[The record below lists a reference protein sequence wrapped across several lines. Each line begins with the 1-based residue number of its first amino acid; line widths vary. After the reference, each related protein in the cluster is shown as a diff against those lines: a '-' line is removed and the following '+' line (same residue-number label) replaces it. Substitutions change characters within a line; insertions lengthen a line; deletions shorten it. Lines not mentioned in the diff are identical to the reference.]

1 LSRIDMA
8 QCGQYLA
15 GATHGLDLIIVPDG
29 AVTLTA
35 KGQRTLLGLD
45 AIALAPFG
53 THFDLNASATAAML
67 FKASIP
73 VRPNLF
79 P

>member
-1 LSRIDMA
+1 LSRIDLA
-8 QCGQYLA
+8 QCRQYLA
-15 GATHGLDLIIVPDG
+15 EATHGLDLIIVPDG

-35 KGQRTLLGLD
+35 KGQSTLLALD
-45 AIALAPFG
+45 AIAFGPFG
-53 THFDLNASATAAML
+53 THFDLNASATPAML